1 MVPKKKIQGVLVQ
14 VDCLRTGARL
24 GVKGRAG
31 QILEL
36 FLKDAAPLNLACG
49 TQHSPR
55 RVSIS
60 YLAQPD
66 DARQTAG
73 DITEIEWQ

>member
-1 MVPKKKIQGVLVQ
+1 MQ
-14 VDCLRTGARL
+14 VDCLRNGARL
-24 GVKGRAG
+24 RVKGKTG
-31 QILEL
+31 QMVEL

-60 YLAQPD
+60 YLAQAD
-66 DARQTAG
+66 DTRHTAG
-73 DITEIEWQ
+73 DITEIEWR